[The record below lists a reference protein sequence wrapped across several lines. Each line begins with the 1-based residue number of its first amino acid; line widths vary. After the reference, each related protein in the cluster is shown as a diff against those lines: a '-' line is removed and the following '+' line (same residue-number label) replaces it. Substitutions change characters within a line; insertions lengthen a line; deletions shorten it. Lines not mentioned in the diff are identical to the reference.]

1 MISKIDI
8 VDKVSNFELCI
19 FIYESNHFISRTTQ
33 PSLFMKIIEDKDKG
47 LWSPQLQTFP
57 TAKYRS
63 GSGRGKIIVQIVN
76 DDQDLTDVS
85 S

>member
-1 MISKIDI
+1 
-8 VDKVSNFELCI
+8 
-19 FIYESNHFISRTTQ
+19 
-33 PSLFMKIIEDKDKG
+33 MKIIEDKDKG

-57 TAKYRS
+57 TTKYRS
-63 GSGRGKIIVQIVN
+63 GGGRGKIIVQIVN